1 MRGNCFWRPAQV
13 ARQISCPC
21 LFCRSIQVC
30 ASEVQNLRHKDL
42 RLEWKNGDI
51 ASGELIVSKS
61 KTAAGTGR
69 LIPLSRRA
77 RACLTLWLSHFPQA
91 NAESYVFPFHKMGL
105 AGNERKPTMYDLDMS
120 RPTGSWRKA
129 WLDACKAAGMR
140 YRWHDLR
147 HTFVS
152 RLAESPAISEQT
164 IRALAGHV
172 SARCSNTTA
181 ISARRPNRPQ
191 SARSKSRRSS
201 RFWRRQGA
209 KVGTVTRAQM
219 RMLNL
224 TR

>member
-1 MRGNCFWRPAQV
+1 MR
-13 ARQISCPC
+13 
-21 LFCRSIQVC
+21 

-42 RLEWKNGDI
+42 RFEWKNGDI

-69 LIPLSRRA
+69 LIPPSRRA

-120 RPTGSWRKA
+120 RQTGSWRKA
-129 WLDACKAAGMR
+129 WLDACKAGGVR
-140 YRWHDLR
+140 DRWHDLR

-172 SARCSNTTA
+172 SRQMLEHYSHIRSQAKQAAIRTLEEQAVEPILEETGHKSGHSDASANADAQPNSLKTNGGPAR
-181 ISARRPNRPQ
+181 I
-191 SARSKSRRSS
+191 
-201 RFWRRQGA
+201 
-209 KVGTVTRAQM
+209 
-219 RMLNL
+219 
-224 TR
+224 